1 MQTSTATQLRTNERE
16 QLIMRHYPMVRK
28 IAHRLVSRYPSS
40 VDVEDLV
47 TIGMLG
53 LIEAVDRF
61 ENERSVSFSGYARI
75 RVQGAIVDELRK
87 QDWVPRSV
95 RDRAGRISR
104 MRETL
109 TESLGRAPTETE
121 LAKAL
126 GVDVARLQELT
137 KNSVVRTV
145 ISMDDQ
151 EGDET
156 SLHGQVAA
164 DTEDAFDTALHACL
178 RERVLTVVHELPE
191 RERQLVEL
199 YYFRCQSIKEIAA
212 TFGVSEGRISQI
224 HTRTKKR
231 LGPMLTGVLESHEID

>member
-1 MQTSTATQLRTNERE
+1 MPTVDTSHRQK
-16 QLIMRHYPMVRK
+16 LIMDHYPMVRR
-28 IAHRLVSRYPSS
+28 IAHRLVARYPAS

-61 ENERSVSFSGYARI
+61 EHDRSVSFSGYARI

-95 RDRAGRISR
+95 RDRANKLSVVR
-104 MRETL
+104 
-109 TESLGRAPTETE
+109 ESLKEILGRDPSETE
-121 LAKAL
+121 LAEEL
-126 GVDVARLQELT
+126 GVDVERLQELART
-137 KNSVVRTV
+137 SVVRTV
-145 ISMDDQ
+145 VSMDDQ
-151 EGDET
+151 EGDDT
-156 SLHGQVAA
+156 SLHGQVAG
-164 DTEDAFDTALHACL
+164 DTEDALSTALQGCL
-178 RERVLTVVHELPE
+178 RDRVLGVVQALPE

-199 YYFRCQSIKEIAA
+199 YYFRNLTIKEIAQ

-231 LGPMLTGVLESHEID
+231 LGPMLEDVLDEPET